1 MREKNFALSAYAL
14 QSRMEMSNLNM
25 QNTKRAWPEWLVKEI
40 VNPINFSNTFY
51 VTWAEKNQ
59 NFTEN
64 AWARPEILQFLK
76 ANISYTIT
84 S

>member
-1 MREKNFALSAYAL
+1 MAGQRNCKPDKF
-14 QSRMEMSNLNM
+14 Q
-25 QNTKRAWPEWLVKEI
+25 
-40 VNPINFSNTFY
+40 NTFY

-84 S
+84 P

>member
-1 MREKNFALSAYAL
+1 MAGQRNF
-14 QSRMEMSNLNM
+14 
-25 QNTKRAWPEWLVKEI
+25 KPDK
-40 VNPINFSNTFY
+40 FNTFY

-84 S
+84 P

>member
-1 MREKNFALSAYAL
+1 MRGKNFALSAYAL

-51 VTWAEKNQ
+51 VTWAEKKIK
-59 NFTEN
+59 
-64 AWARPEILQFLK
+64 ILQRMRGLGQKFY
-76 ANISYTIT
+76 SF
-84 S
+84 